1 MKFTPR
7 IKKYRVWNTGKKI
20 MLNTK
25 QGQIVIN
32 LNGTLRDSFTGH
44 GSWNNEPEKNPKWPC
59 MEFTGMKDKKGTDIY
74 ELDIVRVQPSEG
86 KIYINENCI
95 GVVIFDDGEYLVKV
109 SDTDIRGF
117 NTYIWDAE
125 VLGNVFQNKN
135 LLDKCRAASSEK
147 DLTDLI
153 ETV

>member
-1 MKFTPR
+1 MK
-7 IKKYRVWNTGKKI
+7 
-20 MLNTK
+20 
-25 QGQIVIN
+25 IN
-32 LNGTLRDSFTGH
+32 HLG
-44 GSWNNEPEKNPKWPC
+44 C
-59 MEFTGMKDKKGTDIY
+59 
-74 ELDIVRVQPSEG
+74 
-86 KIYINENCI
+86 